1 MDACVHVTSS
11 WAMAYFIIF
20 YSVSVLVVMNVL
32 TAFILEAFLMQ
43 QQRDER
49 ISERQKQHKRRK
61 QERDRRK
68 DEARMLG
75 EVAAVA
81 VEDDGDGDGDA
92 DGAAD
97 LEAAH
102 EEALLP
108 KHFRRLE
115 ELSARELH
123 QRVEMKAATGM
134 GAVLLKMY
142 RLSVNEHDE

>member
-11 WAMAYFIIF
+11 WAMAYFILF

-43 QQRDER
+43 QQRDEHLN
-49 ISERQKQHKRRK
+49 ERRKQHKRRVA
-61 QERDRRK
+61 DRQRRRE
-68 DEARMLG
+68 EARMLG
-75 EVAAVA
+75 EVGR
-81 VEDDGDGDGDA
+81 VEDEEA
-92 DGAAD
+92 ELEEAEE
-97 LEAAH
+97 LEAR

-142 RLSVNEHDE
+142 RMSVHESEE

>member
-11 WAMAYFIIF
+11 WAMAYFILF

-49 ISERQKQHKRRK
+49 SVERLKAHKRRA
-61 QERDRRK
+61 QERDRRRE
-68 DEARMLG
+68 EARMLG
-75 EVAAVA
+75 EVSR
-81 VEDDGDGDGDA
+81 
-92 DGAAD
+92 AAD
-97 LEAAH
+97 AEDEEAELEERREMEAR

-108 KHFRRLE
+108 RHFRRLE
-115 ELSARELH
+115 ELSERELH

-142 RLSVNEHDE
+142 RMSVHESEE

>member
-11 WAMAYFIIF
+11 WAMAYFILF

-32 TAFILEAFLMQ
+32 TAFILEAFLLQ

-49 ISERQKQHKRRK
+49 SVERLKAHRRRA
-61 QERDRRK
+61 QERDRRRE
-68 DEARMLG
+68 EARMLG
-75 EVAAVA
+75 EVSR
-81 VEDDGDGDGDA
+81 
-92 DGAAD
+92 AAD
-97 LEAAH
+97 AEDEEAELEERREAEAR

-108 KHFRRLE
+108 RHFRRLK
-115 ELSARELH
+115 ELSERELH

-142 RLSVNEHDE
+142 RMSVHESEE

>member
-1 MDACVHVTSS
+1 MDACVHVTSA
-11 WAMAYFIIF
+11 WAMVYFILF

-32 TAFILEAFLMQ
+32 TAFILEAFLLQ
-43 QQRDER
+43 QQRDEL
-49 ISERQKQHKRRK
+49 INERRK
-61 QERDRRK
+61 QRKRRMQERERRR

-75 EVAAVA
+75 EVVRDDD
-81 VEDDGDGDGDA
+81 ETEKDDGDES
-92 DGAAD
+92 
-97 LEAAH
+97 EAR

-108 KHFRRLE
+108 RHFRRLE

-142 RLSVNEHDE
+142 RMSVHESEE